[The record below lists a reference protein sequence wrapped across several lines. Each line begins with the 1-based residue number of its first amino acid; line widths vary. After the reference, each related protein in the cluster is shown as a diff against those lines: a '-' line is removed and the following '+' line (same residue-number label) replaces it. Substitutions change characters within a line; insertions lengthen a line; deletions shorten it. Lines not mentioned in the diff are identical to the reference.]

1 MPRATGIA
9 VLSAFLMTGCFPLED
24 PDDPMARAIRD
35 ARAAERGIV
44 RRGRRRRWLLVK
56 YWVSR
61 IPIDEQRRWKGDA
74 SVHREKAFG
83 WKPVSEPS
91 GPHSSILLKPGQSGF
106 LAVAR
111 REPVGE
117 FSLGG
122 KSYGGDGRR
131 IDRGFDISALEL
143 SGGRVGLV
151 MTPVF
156 RGVAEGGADLRVEAR
171 TFEVTVGP
179 RATFA
184 VIALD
189 AGPGSAA
196 GALFFDTL
204 GKEKQTSRG
213 LYVQVRP
220 FR

>member
-1 MPRATGIA
+1 MA
-9 VLSAFLMTGCFPLED
+9 GCFP
-24 PDDPMARAIRD
+24 PDDPNDPIERAIRD
-35 ARAAERGIV
+35 ARAAEWGIV
-44 RRGRRRRWLLVK
+44 RRGRKRRWLLVK
-56 YWVSR
+56 YWVS
-61 IPIDEQRRWKGDA
+61 PVPVDEQRGWKGDA
-74 SVHREKAFG
+74 SVHREKALG
-83 WKPVSEPS
+83 WKLVPEPS

-111 REPVGE
+111 REPVAQ

-131 IDRGFDISALEL
+131 IDRGFDVSALML
-143 SGGRVGLV
+143 SGGRVGLT

-156 RGVAEGGADLRVEAR
+156 RGGRGARGVAAGGADLRVEAT

-179 RATFA
+179 RVTFA
-184 VIALD
+184 VAALD

-196 GALFFDTL
+196 GALFFDVPEEGEPRTC
-204 GKEKQTSRG
+204 RR
-213 LYVQVRP
+213 LYIQVRP

>member
-1 MPRATGIA
+1 MSRATAIA
-9 VLSAFLMTGCFPLED
+9 AMAAFLMSGCFPLDD
-24 PDDPMARAIRD
+24 PDDPMERAIRD

-44 RRGRRRRWLLVK
+44 RRGRKRRWLLVK
-56 YWVSR
+56 YWVSP
-61 IPIDEQRRWKGDA
+61 IPVDEQRRWKDDA
-74 SVHREKAFG
+74 SVHREKALG

-91 GPHSSILLKPGQSGF
+91 GPHRSILLKPGQSGF

-122 KSYGGDGRR
+122 KSYGGGGRR
-131 IDRGFDISALEL
+131 IDRGFDISGVEL
-143 SGGRVGLV
+143 SGGRVGIT

-156 RGVAEGGADLRVEAR
+156 RGLAEGGADLRVEAN
-171 TFEVTVGP
+171 TFEMIVGP

-184 VIALD
+184 VMALD

-204 GKEKQTSRG
+204 GNEKQTSRG
-213 LYVQVRP
+213 LYVQVRR